1 MGRAV
6 SSPSRRAGGNV
17 TAWLFFRWR
26 DHRHGRAPWPGPHRG
41 PAGRAG
47 GPHARGARAGP
58 SAGGYGSA
66 ALFLISLVSRPSRG
80 ADGAWAPW
88 RPRTSGTRGP
98 GWIPGRGRHFARRA
112 ASRRRSSSTTA
123 TSYGPPTPPSSRAWA
138 CSRLHSAPRARRP
151 RPAAP
156 AATDTSA
163 RARQIRE
170 SRHACV
176 SAIVLAFLRH
186 PAAAR
191 PCWPGSSGTVRTRAA
206 VGRHPKVPAGWN
218 VAARRSVTRRC
229 YLAGW
234 GAVSGDQAQL
244 AGPGRRPRCGWR
256 RRACPGCGSHAF

>member
-80 ADGAWAPW
+80 ADGAWEPW

-123 TSYGPPTPPSSRAWA
+123 TSYGPPTPPSTRAWA

-156 AATDTSA
+156 AATDASP

-191 PCWPGSSGTVRTRAA
+191 ALLARLFGNGTNPGRRGASPEGACRLECCCAA
-206 VGRHPKVPAGWN
+206 IRHPKVLPGRLGCGVRGSGPAG
-218 VAARRSVTRRC
+218 
-229 YLAGW
+229 
-234 GAVSGDQAQL
+234 
-244 AGPGRRPRCGWR
+244 GPGSAASVRLAAPTLPEMWVTC
-256 RRACPGCGSHAF
+256 F